1 MRSRFPVAA
10 GLGVLALVAGCVAV
24 SWPGDSKLVP
34 RHGGHPVGSSLWSW
48 LFLGFT
54 CAAFVLYL
62 GSLWALNRGGRLRLV
77 VTLALAIQLAPLA
90 APLLI
95 STDAWTY
102 WDYGRI
108 AAVHGGNPYVNSPD
122 DYRRDPAF
130 RWVGTGW
137 WDTSSVY
144 GPAFTLA
151 SEPLA
156 RRA

>member
-24 SWPGDSKLVP
+24 SWPGESKLVP

-108 AAVHGGNPYVNSPD
+108 AAVHGGNPYVNNPD
-122 DYRRDPAF
+122 NGEEYFDKGSLAIVNGSKQF
-130 RWVGTGW
+130 VVNATGA
-137 WDTSSVY
+137 SSTVK
-144 GPAFTLA
+144 TR
-151 SEPLA
+151 SS
-156 RRA
+156 